1 MRRKIKMPPL
11 KSAKDSRFARW
22 LKAELR
28 ARNMTQAD
36 LCQLIGKNPSIIN
49 KLLRSGGS
57 PRPSTVNAIADGLLL
72 PREELY
78 RVAGLLP
85 PLSREGANW
94 ERVRYKYTLLS
105 PENQAKFERFLD
117 FEVLEQRRKKSS
129 KQLSH

>member
-1 MRRKIKMPPL
+1 MRRKFKMPVTN
-11 KSAKDSRFARW
+11 SVKDSRFAEW

-85 PLSREGANW
+85 TLSREGANW
-94 ERVRYKYTLLS
+94 ERVRYKYSLLS

-117 FEVLEQRRKKSS
+117 FEILEQRRKKAS
-129 KQLSH
+129 KQFVR